1 LTAILQNSHRKF
13 NFTIQKND
21 DENEQTRAQMKVE
34 LKGMRD
40 KITGMERTQSGMK
53 VRQDYF

>member
-1 LTAILQNSHRKF
+1 VS
-13 NFTIQKND
+13 IQKND
-21 DENEQTRAQMKVE
+21 DEIEQTQAEMKVE

-40 KITGMERTQSGMK
+40 KITGMERTQNGVK